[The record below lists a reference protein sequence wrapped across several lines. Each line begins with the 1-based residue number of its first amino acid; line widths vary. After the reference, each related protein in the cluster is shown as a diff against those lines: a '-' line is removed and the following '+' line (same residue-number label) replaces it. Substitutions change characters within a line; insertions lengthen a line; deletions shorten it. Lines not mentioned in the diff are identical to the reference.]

1 MAPILNL
8 QELAKRMA
16 HASSLVKLICGTA
29 NNAAIGI
36 MLEAKDHAKQCR
48 NYRQKVK
55 HLFKMAI
62 DEMHRYELTLVVP
75 YKNRMF
81 GMEDMSPEVRK
92 KYGDISDRQYYD
104 FWCGMGNPVYKKTR
118 PLITSLW
125 NKYRL
130 SLEKEGIR
138 EAEHVAWVMVA
149 QAALELSVLMYRR
162 AVEECVT
169 GYELDRKMVEQVFH
183 QFSLEQVA
191 KRWKA
196 ALYALCPCT
205 DEAEPDEIDRRNI
218 EQGLLQLT
226 DAWVD
231 PTLLYTSTME
241 NVEDFPEVFRTKGEL
256 RKSLHEIAEVKQE
269 TMRNLAKS

>member
-1 MAPILNL
+1 
-8 QELAKRMA
+8 
-16 HASSLVKLICGTA
+16 
-29 NNAAIGI
+29 
-36 MLEAKDHAKQCR
+36 
-48 NYRQKVK
+48 
-55 HLFKMAI
+55 
-62 DEMHRYELTLVVP
+62 
-75 YKNRMF
+75 
-81 GMEDMSPEVRK
+81 MSPEVRK

-118 PLITSLW
+118 PLVTSLW

-183 QFSLEQVA
+183 QFSLEQVS
-191 KRWKA
+191 KRWKV

-241 NVEDFPEVFRTKGEL
+241 NVEDFSEVFRTKGEL
-256 RKSLHEIAEVKQE
+256 KKSLREIAEVKAE
-269 TMRNLAKS
+269 TMKELENN